1 MSAGSARYICPG
13 CDTEHPIESPLWRCP
28 ACGSHLNLTDGPGL
42 TPDGIDR
49 DVPSLWRYAAALRV
63 PGEAAISLGEGAT
76 PLVARDWGGQLVHFK
91 LDFMAPTGSFKD
103 RGTTVLMS
111 YLKWRGVTAILEDSS
126 GNAGASMAAYTAAA
140 GMDCRILVPASAPA
154 GKLVQMRAAGAE
166 VVPVPG
172 TRQEVS
178 DAAFAEAETRFYAS
192 HNWQPFFLEGTKT
205 AAYEIWE
212 QLGFRAPDNVV
223 VPAGGGSNVIGCHIG
238 FRELLAR
245 GQIDRLPRIFAV
257 QAAACAPVCAAFD
270 AGTDAPVEV
279 PVSPSAADG
288 IAIARPVHLRE
299 MLDAVRATG
308 GACVAVS
315 EKEIVAALKGLVR
328 AGLFVEPTSAT
339 AAAAVTRLA
348 ADGRIGKDETTALIL
363 TGSGLKAIAKV
374 GQLLGLES

>member
-1 MSAGSARYICPG
+1 MSTGTVRYVCPA
-13 CDTEHPIESPLWRCP
+13 CDAESDIDTPLWRCP

-42 TPDGIDR
+42 TPDEIDR

-63 PGEAAISLGEGAT
+63 PRETAITMGEGLT
-76 PLVARDWGGQLVHFK
+76 PLVERDWGGQPVHFK

-111 YLKWRGVTAILEDSS
+111 YLKWKGVTAILEDSS

-140 GMDCRILVPASAPA
+140 GMSCRILVPASAPA
-154 GKLVQMRAAGAE
+154 GKLVQMRAAGAD

-172 TRQEVS
+172 SRQDVS
-178 DAAFAEAETRFYAS
+178 DAAFAEAESRFYAS

-257 QAAACAPVCAAFD
+257 QAAACAPVCASFD
-270 AGTDAPVEV
+270 AGTDEPIEV
-279 PVSPSAADG
+279 PVTPSAADG
-288 IAIARPVHLRE
+288 IAIAKPVHLRE

-308 GACVAVS
+308 GACISVG
-315 EKEIVAALKGLVR
+315 ENEIIAALKGLVR
-328 AGLFVEPTSAT
+328 TGLFVEPTSAT
-339 AAAAVTRLA
+339 AAAAVTRLV
-348 ADGRIGKDETTALIL
+348 ADGRIGKGETTALIL
-363 TGSGLKAIAKV
+363 TGSGLKATAKV
-374 GQLLGLES
+374 GHLLGFKS